1 MVVQSTNTTYVLT
14 FENDPI
20 SQTVTAMIN
29 AFFLVIYHKY
39 MYIVAQPL
47 DVRIMWCE
55 ISCGSSHGLVDLVV
69 FQGHLFSFVFR

>member
-1 MVVQSTNTTYVLT
+1 MFKPT

-20 SQTVTAMIN
+20 SQTVTDMKN
-29 AFFLVIYHKY
+29 AFFFLVIYHIY

-55 ISCGSSHGLVDLVV
+55 ISCGSSHGLVDLFV